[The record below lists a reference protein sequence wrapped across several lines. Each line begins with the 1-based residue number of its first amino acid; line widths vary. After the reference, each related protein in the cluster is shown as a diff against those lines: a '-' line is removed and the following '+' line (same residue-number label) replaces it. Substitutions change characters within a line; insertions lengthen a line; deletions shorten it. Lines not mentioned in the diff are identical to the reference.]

1 MIAYVRGVRDYLD
14 AVTRGRDRD
23 AVAQLLVDARLLREA
38 SQLERLRPVGLDPDG
53 RVNVAGMKDDL
64 NYFVAGGI
72 VRNQIDV
79 DALVDLQYAD
89 YAVRQLGE
97 YR

>member
-1 MIAYVRGVRDYLD
+1 
-14 AVTRGRDRD
+14 
-23 AVAQLLVDARLLREA
+23 
-38 SQLERLRPVGLDPDG
+38 
-53 RVNVAGMKDDL
+53 MKDDL
-64 NYFVAGGI
+64 DYFVAGGI
-72 VRNQIDV
+72 VRNRIDV